1 MLGQFAVMLGFSW
14 VFVHRF
20 GTATSVR
27 HLFVGVCLLA
37 LALLVT
43 ALLDPDVVI
52 AAEQRRFRGE
62 QIVPTGTG
70 TLAAMGLVFCLS
82 NVPRLRSAVFWGALV
97 VFGGLLVWSRMRT
110 AYVALVAYLVIG
122 LLFGRGLRVRPL
134 VGVFVAVSVGL
145 LLIEA
150 FAPAA
155 TYVVRDTQ
163 TIESLSDRIPLWSFL
178 TEKVMRD
185 EPVIGLG
192 YFAASRVLGPQY
204 NEDLGTAHSVF
215 FEVLVG
221 GGLVGAVSY
230 LLFCASLLWYAGRL
244 LRAAPGRPQTIV
256 TVGLLAFCLVVGV
269 TSTEAAHAGPV
280 GFTFWCMTAVLP
292 AVCGE
297 AEYEA
302 VLRARR
308 VRSRG
313 ITSPVHALHGRPE
326 GS

>member
-1 MLGQFAVMLGFSW
+1 
-14 VFVHRF
+14 
-20 GTATSVR
+20 
-27 HLFVGVCLLA
+27 
-37 LALLVT
+37 
-43 ALLDPDVVI
+43 
-52 AAEQRRFRGE
+52 
-62 QIVPTGTG
+62 
-70 TLAAMGLVFCLS
+70 
-82 NVPRLRSAVFWGALV
+82 
-97 VFGGLLVWSRMRT
+97 MRT
-110 AYVALVAYLVIG
+110 AYAALVAYLVIG
-122 LLFGRGLRVRPL
+122 LMFGRGLRVRPL

-145 LLIEA
+145 LLIEV

-155 TYVVRDTQ
+155 TYVVRETQ
-163 TIESLSDRIPLWSFL
+163 DIESLNDRIPLWSFL
-178 TEKVMRD
+178 TEAVMRD

-244 LRAAPGRPQTIV
+244 LRAAPERPETIV
-256 TVGLLAFCLVVGV
+256 TVGLLAFCLVVGL

-292 AVCGE
+292 AVCRE

-302 VLRARR
+302 VLRATR